1 MIQTYGALPDNP
13 PAPAIRS
20 ALGCAYARAGRR
32 DEAERVAA
40 WFHFPRAGFPYGA
53 AIFACLGD
61 KDRTF
66 EVLDQMAQIG
76 PIRMGWFLLRVD
88 REHPGLL
95 SGDPRLKALRKKV
108 GLPE

>member
-1 MIQTYGALPDNP
+1 MAATFPGGGNASAAL
-13 PAPAIRS
+13 
-20 ALGCAYARAGRR
+20 
-32 DEAERVAA
+32 
-40 WFHFPRAGFPYGA
+40 
-53 AIFACLGD
+53 FACLGD
-61 KDRTF
+61 KDRAF
-66 EVLDQMAQIG
+66 EALDHVAQIG